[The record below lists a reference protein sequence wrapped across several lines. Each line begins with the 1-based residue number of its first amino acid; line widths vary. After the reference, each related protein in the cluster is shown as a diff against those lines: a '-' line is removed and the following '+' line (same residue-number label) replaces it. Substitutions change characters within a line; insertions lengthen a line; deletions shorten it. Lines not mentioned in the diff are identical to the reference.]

1 MDGRSWRSFPIA
13 ATAAFSP
20 IPLVHRANL
29 ERVLRVENRPPNLGH
44 FRAETDPEARRK
56 LAPGFCFWRVA
67 GRLRDGRPPG
77 ALPGNAIASAP
88 FPSPRAEHDAAPLI
102 RAAPWMGQ
110 AAAVVEDPHDAMK
123 VLRSRARIEFE
134 PVQRF
139 QHELPFDSAV
149 APLPALLAL
158 PQAKPGTRGQG
169 GEPMQ
174 ILLAPKDLRKPDDLL
189 DRNLCLAARS
199 VSISRQLSAES
210 AVSGRSRDAL
220 SIKTSFKGSLF
231 NFLPGAISG

>member
-1 MDGRSWRSFPIA
+1 MAGPKPRLFIA
-13 ATAAFSP
+13 LIHKAF
-20 IPLVHRANL
+20 
-29 ERVLRVENRPPNLGH
+29 
-44 FRAETDPEARRK
+44 
-56 LAPGFCFWRVA
+56 
-67 GRLRDGRPPG
+67 
-77 ALPGNAIASAP
+77 ASAP

-110 AAAVVEDPHDAMK
+110 AAAVVEDPHDAVK

-158 PQAKPGTRGQG
+158 PQAKPGTRGQD

-189 DRNLCLAARS
+189 DEICCLAARS

-210 AVSGRSRDAL
+210 LVSGRSRDAL

-231 NFLPGAISG
+231 NLFSARRNIGLTVFQHPSGTPPRIRRNPLKSHIKMRHRWGPDRCRSGPHLHSRFHCYINVLDAISHGVLLGC